1 MFTFG
6 CYNPGKS
13 GACPYCRQ
21 PACLNLYGGRHIKT
35 DGVYSLARVENCTG
49 WYWCSDY
56 ACGDLYEAE
65 ELFRDGHPV
74 RQNRLIFV
82 KYPEGRVVEPVKASE
97 GQYFGAPVFY
107 DGKLRILMVDFPGA
121 VIRLLAYDDESGRTS
136 QFAQLPLGEVS
147 DCYNLMLKRSPLMLT
162 RHGADDLFQVL
173 WPERAE
179 FPCRSGGGV

>member
-1 MFTFG
+1 M
-6 CYNPGKS
+6 KI
-13 GACPYCRQ
+13 
-21 PACLNLYGGRHIKT
+21 IKT

-97 GQYFGAPVFY
+97 GQYFGAPVFTTESSAC
-107 DGKLRILMVDFPGA
+107 LWWTSRA
-121 VIRLLAYDDESGRTS
+121 RLSGCWPMTTS
-136 QFAQLPLGEVS
+136 PAGR
-147 DCYNLMLKRSPLMLT
+147 RSS
-162 RHGADDLFQVL
+162 RGCH
-173 WPERAE
+173 WER
-179 FPCRSGGGV
+179 